1 MRRKGLVRVNVEH
14 FEFLTGR
21 FYCTLDSEN
30 GLARRCLAI
39 NETDLVEGEA
49 SFEESVNATA
59 TAAQFVQLDSL
70 DPVSA
75 PRTGFAH
82 GSG

>member
-1 MRRKGLVRVNVEH
+1 MRRERLVRVNIEY
-14 FEFLTGR
+14 FELLTGC

-39 NETDLVEGEA
+39 NETELIEGEA
-49 SFEESVNATA
+49 SFEERIDAAA
-59 TAAQFVQLDSL
+59 TAAQFVQSDSL
-70 DPVSA
+70 ALVSD
-75 PRTGFAH
+75 PRTSFEH